1 MTAPRR
7 SSDRLSWF
15 KFDAGAFIAD
25 TNGLPAAHVGILAR
39 LLSLYWTGGGSLPD
53 NPAILKRKLGVTTSD
68 DEQALQE
75 VLAEFFPEGRHA
87 QLETQLEE
95 VRENSRAQ
103 SERAKVRHHGKASA
117 EPKKD
122 AQAATQA
129 SSASQ
134 DDTEDF

>member
-7 SSDRLSWF
+7 TSGRLSWF
-15 KFDAGAFIAD
+15 KMDAGAFLAD

-75 VLAEFFPEGRHA
+75 VLAEFFHDGRHV
-87 QLETQLEE
+87 QLDTQLEE
-95 VRENSRAQ
+95 VIENSRAQ
-103 SERAKVRHHGKASA
+103 SERAKVRHHGKPSA
-117 EPKKD
+117 PPKQD
-122 AQAATQA
+122 VRATQA
-129 SSASQ
+129 SSSH
-134 DDTEDF
+134 DDSADF

>member
-1 MTAPRR
+1 MTAPRKK
-7 SSDRLSWF
+7 SDRLSWF
-15 KFDAGAFIAD
+15 KMDAGAFLAD
-25 TNGLPAAHVGILAR
+25 NGLPAAHVGILAR

-75 VLAEFFPEGRHA
+75 VLAEFFPEGRHV
-87 QLETQLEE
+87 QLDTQLEE

-103 SERAKVRHHGKASA
+103 SARANVRHHGKPSA
-117 EPKKD
+117 QPKQD
-122 AQAATQA
+122 VRAATQA
-129 SSASQ
+129 SDTRP

>member
-1 MTAPRR
+1 MTVPRR
-7 SSDRLSWF
+7 NSDRLSWF

-75 VLAEFFPEGRHA
+75 VLAEFFPEGRHVG
-87 QLETQLEE
+87 LETQLEE

-103 SERAKVRHHGKASA
+103 SERAKVRHHGRPSA
-117 EPKKD
+117 QTKQD
-122 AQAATQA
+122 VRATQA
-129 SSASQ
+129 SSTSHN
-134 DDTEDF
+134 DTADF